1 MSQHRFL
8 SGRILIACVLLSMCG
23 FFGGCAS
30 QKPSE
35 ADQPP
40 VFSAID
46 GAITGKLVNGDGDP
60 FDLGL
65 SQDPSGP
72 EKLRIELIS
81 PDSAVVASATPDG
94 GKPQFKFSH
103 VKPGT
108 YELSVYRSVPGQ
120 RNIAGSEPVTVDA
133 GRITPVKLTL
143 QVTNAGDEAPAK

>member
-1 MSQHRFL
+1 MNQHRFL
-8 SGRILIACVLLSMCG
+8 GDRVFIGCVLLSICG
-23 FFGGCAS
+23 MLAGCAS
-30 QKPSE
+30 HKPSE
-35 ADQPP
+35 ADKPP
-40 VFSAID
+40 TFSATD
-46 GAITGKLVNGDGDP
+46 GAISGKLVNGDGDP

-65 SQDPSGP
+65 SRDPSGP

-81 PDSAVVASATPDG
+81 PDSAVVASATPVD

-133 GRITPVKLTL
+133 GQITPVKVTL
-143 QVTNAGDEAPAK
+143 QVTNAGDETPAK